1 MTDFHTLSRTIYIT
15 VADHDPRFG
24 WVYAGD
30 FTDTI
35 EDAATAAS
43 GHDDYRVTEIDLD
56 ERGRHEASRDV
67 TDDVAALLDQ
77 RAVARGMPTRAE
89 ALADQEAAYLREIR
103 WDAA

>member
-1 MTDFHTLSRTIYIT
+1 M
-15 VADHDPRFG
+15 
-24 WVYAGD
+24 
-30 FTDTI
+30 
-35 EDAATAAS
+35 
-43 GHDDYRVTEIDLD
+43 
-56 ERGRHEASRDV
+56 